1 MKRNTWIILGAMGAV
16 LVGGSLYLGLKPK
29 EEIKW
34 RQAKVERGN
43 VVQRISATGTLSP
56 LVQVPV
62 GTQVSGTISALYA
75 DYNSLVKK
83 GQVIAQIDPTVLETQ
98 LKDAQAS
105 VDRANATLD
114 DARTQHQRYKRLA
127 AEKLVSDQDLDTKDV
142 ALKTA
147 MAQLATAKA
156 AFDRAKANL
165 GYCTI
170 TAPVDGVVVAR
181 AVDVGQTV
189 AASFNT
195 PNLFTIAQDLQK
207 MKLEISIDE
216 ADIGQV
222 KVGQPAF
229 FTVDS
234 YPDRQFRG
242 TVAQVRLEP
251 ITAQNVVTYKVVM
264 EVQNEP
270 ITPEA
275 TPTPEAA
282 KASKGA
288 VPQAG
293 RATAPQAPAP
303 GQPGQGMGLR
313 DMEPAQREALLKRLG
328 FKPEDMADPT
338 KREAIREK
346 FKQMREKGGM
356 ATAPAPRPS
365 SAQASRTPGGI
376 NAAGGPIY
384 SGNLAL
390 RPGMTANVSIV
401 TARRENA
408 LRVPAVALRFNPKA
422 FQKEAPKKD
431 EKAATPG
438 TPQPGGAR
446 SGGANARGFAAKRE
460 DKVWILE
467 NGKPKEVVVKAGI
480 SDGQFTELLG
490 EGLPEGTVILT
501 GVEDNK
507 KTAANQGPAPIGG
520 GGMPRR

>member
-1 MKRNTWIILGAMGAV
+1 MKRNTWITLGALGAV
-16 LVGGSLYLGLKPK
+16 LVGGSLYLGLRPK

-127 AEKLVSDQDLDTKDV
+127 AEKLVSDQDLDSKEV

-147 MAQLATAKA
+147 LAQLATAKA

-165 GYCTI
+165 AYCTI

-222 KVGQPAF
+222 KVSQPAF

-270 ITPEA
+270 ITLEA
-275 TPTPEAA
+275 APTAEAA
-282 KASKGA
+282 KTSKGTG
-288 VPQAG
+288 PQVG
-293 RATAPQAPAP
+293 QTAPTSGP

-328 FKPEDMADPT
+328 FKPEDMADPA

-356 ATAPAPRPS
+356 AAAPASRPS
-365 SAQASRTPGGI
+365 TPQASRTPGGI

-384 SGNLAL
+384 AGNLAL

-422 FQKEAPKKD
+422 FLKEAPKRD

-438 TPQPGGAR
+438 TPQQGGAR
-446 SGGANARGFAAKRE
+446 SGGPATRGFAAKRE
-460 DKVWILE
+460 DKVWIME

-490 EGLPEGTVILT
+490 DGLPEGTMILT
-501 GVEDNK
+501 GVDDAK
-507 KTAANQGPAPIGG
+507 KNAANQGPAPIGG

>member
-1 MKRNTWIILGAMGAV
+1 MKRNAWIILGALGAV
-16 LVGGSLYLGLKPK
+16 LVGGSLYLGLRPK

-114 DARTQHQRYKRLA
+114 DARTQYQRYKRLA

-147 MAQLATAKA
+147 QAQLATAKA

-270 ITPEA
+270 ISPEA
-275 TPTPEAA
+275 APAVEAA
-282 KASKGA
+282 KASG
-288 VPQAG
+288 P
-293 RATAPQAPAP
+293 RASHAAPAAMP
-303 GQPGQGMGLR
+303 AQPGQGMGLR

-328 FKPEDMADPT
+328 FKPEDMADPA

-356 ATAPAPRPS
+356 ASTPASRPS

-431 EKAATPG
+431 EKAAAPG
-438 TPQPGGAR
+438 AASQGGPR
-446 SGGANARGFAAKRE
+446 SGGPSARGFAAKRE
-460 DKVWILE
+460 DKVWIME

-490 EGLPEGTVILT
+490 DGLPEGTIILT
-501 GVEDNK
+501 GVDDAK
-507 KTAANQGPAPIGG
+507 KNAANQGPAPIGG